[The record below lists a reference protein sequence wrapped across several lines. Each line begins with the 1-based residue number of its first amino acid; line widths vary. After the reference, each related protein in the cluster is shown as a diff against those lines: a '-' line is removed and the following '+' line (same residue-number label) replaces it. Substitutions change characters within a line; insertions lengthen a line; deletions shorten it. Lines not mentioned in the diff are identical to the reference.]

1 MRSGKHA
8 TAYFIVCSPEVQ
20 FKEEFVDELR
30 EDRVRQQAQRYGHL
44 RVGVV
49 NVQLETYKVT
59 WGR

>member
-1 MRSGKHA
+1 M
-8 TAYFIVCSPEVQ
+8 VCSPEMQ